1 MMVKAVWSTVGLSE
15 WMEKIQKT
23 GESVDDAAER
33 SVLAGAEV
41 AQEEMIDRAPELTG
55 NLKKHIKIK
64 GPKRDGNEVSAEVG
78 VIHDIKYTDAET
90 ARYAMAQ
97 EYGTSSMPANPY
109 IRPAWKKGMRKIRKA
124 QRESLK
130 KDAIL

>member
-1 MMVKAVWSTVGLSE
+1 MVKAVWSTRGLSE
-15 WMEKIQKT
+15 WLEKIHKA

-33 SVLAGAEV
+33 SVLAGGKA
-41 AQEEMIDRAPELTG
+41 AQEEMIDHAPELTG
-55 NLKKHIKIK
+55 NLKDHIKIK
-64 GPKRDGNEVSAEVG
+64 GPKRAGNEVSVEVG
-78 VIHDIKYTDAET
+78 VIHDIDYTDAET

-109 IRPAWKKGMRKIRKA
+109 IRPAWKTGMRKIRKA

>member
-1 MMVKAVWSTVGLSE
+1 MVKAVWSTVGLSE

-41 AQEEMIDRAPELTG
+41 AQEEMIDLAPELTG

-97 EYGTSSMPANPY
+97 EYGTSSMPASPY